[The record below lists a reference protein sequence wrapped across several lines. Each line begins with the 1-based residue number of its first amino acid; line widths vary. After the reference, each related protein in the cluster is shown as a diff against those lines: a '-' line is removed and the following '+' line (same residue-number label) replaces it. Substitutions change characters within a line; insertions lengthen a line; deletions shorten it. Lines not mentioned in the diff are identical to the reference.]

1 MRRLAMQRAM
11 LARTGRARK
20 GAMTES
26 LWRSRPDAFA
36 IRPATEI
43 RRQQVNDFI
52 WLSESNSNVY
62 LVVTPEGRVVVNTG
76 MSFEAPVHKA
86 WFDSI
91 DAGPLRYIVLTQGH
105 VDHVGGVDVFREP
118 GTQVVAQA
126 NNPSHQAY
134 DARLAPFR
142 ARRSMFAFA
151 DSIRAASQAVRGG
164 APPPPQARPTPDV
177 RFDERFTFTLGGLR
191 FELIGVSGAETEDS
205 LVAWLPQHRICFTGN
220 VFGALFGHFPN
231 LVTIRGD
238 RYRDALRYV
247 ETLDVLLALD
257 AELLCTGHHAPVVGR
272 DVIRAELLRMRGAVL
287 HVHDA
292 VVAAM
297 NAGKDVWETVREL
310 RLPPELEVGEGY
322 GKVAWS
328 ARAIWEMYQGWF
340 HARSTTEL
348 YPVPYWSASPEL
360 VALAG
365 GPGPVAEAARKKAES
380 VPVEALHLAE
390 AALAA
395 EPKHRGALEASLA
408 AHCALRARA
417 TNFWELKWLEKEIG
431 KLERALGGKP

>member
-1 MRRLAMQRAM
+1 MS
-11 LARTGRARK
+11 GP
-20 GAMTES
+20 

-43 RRQQVNDFI
+43 RRSQVKDFI

-62 LVVTPEGRVVVNTG
+62 LVTTSEGRVVINTG
-76 MSFEAPVHKA
+76 MGFEAPVHKA

-91 DAGPLRYIVLTQGH
+91 DASPLRYILLTQGH

-118 GTQVVAQA
+118 GTKVVAQA

-151 DSIRAASQAVRGG
+151 DSIRAASKVAGG
-164 APPPPQARPTPDV
+164 AAPPPQARPTPDV
-177 RFDERFTFTLGGLR
+177 LFEGRYTFTLGGLR
-191 FELIGVSGAETEDS
+191 FELIGVAGAETEDS
-205 LVAWLPQHRICFTGN
+205 LLVWLPQHGICFTGN

-238 RYRDALRYV
+238 RYRDPLKYV
-247 ETLDVLLALD
+247 ETLDVLLGLD
-257 AELLCTGHHAPVVGR
+257 AELLCTGHHEPVVGR
-272 DVIRAELLRMRGAVL
+272 DVIRAEVSRMRGAVL
-287 HVHDA
+287 FVHDR

-297 NAGKDVWETVREL
+297 NAGKDAWETVREL
-310 RLPPELEVGEGY
+310 RLPPELAVGEGY

-340 HARSTTEL
+340 HGRSTTEL

-380 VPVEALHLAE
+380 APVEALHLAE

-408 AHCALRARA
+408 AHRTLRAGA
-417 TNFWELKWLEKEIG
+417 TNFWEIRWLDKEIAKLEKV
-431 KLERALGGKP
+431 LA

>member
-1 MRRLAMQRAM
+1 MVSDA
-11 LARTGRARK
+11 
-20 GAMTES
+20 
-26 LWRSRPDAFA
+26 LWRTRPDAFA
-36 IRPATEI
+36 IRPATEV

-52 WLSESNSNVY
+52 WLSESNSNAY
-62 LVVTPEGRVVVNTG
+62 LVVTPEGRVVINTG
-76 MSFEAPVHKA
+76 MGFEAPVHKA

-91 DAGPLRYIVLTQGH
+91 DSGPLRYILLTQGH
-105 VDHVGGVDVFREP
+105 VDHVGGVDVLREP
-118 GTQVVAQA
+118 GTLVVAQA

-151 DSIRAASQAVRGG
+151 DSIRAAGKAAGG

-177 RFDERFTFTLGGLR
+177 LFEGRYTFTLGGLR

-205 LVAWLPQHRICFTGN
+205 LVVWLPDHGICFTGN

-238 RYRDALRYV
+238 RYRDPLKYV
-247 ETLDVLLALD
+247 EALDLLLGLD
-257 AELLCTGHHAPVVGR
+257 AEMLCVGHGGPVQGR
-272 DVIRAELLRMRGAVL
+272 DVIRTEILRMRGAVL

-297 NAGKDVWETVREL
+297 NAGQDVWRMLREVK
-310 RLPPELEVGEGY
+310 LPPDLEVGEGY

-340 HARSTTEL
+340 HGRSTTEL
-348 YPVPYWSASPEL
+348 YGAPYWSASPEL

-365 GPGPVAEAARKKAES
+365 GPGPVGEAALKKAEGA
-380 VPVEALHLAE
+380 PLEALHLAE

-395 EPKHRGALEASLA
+395 EPKHRGALAASLA
-408 AHCALRARA
+408 AHRALRARA
-417 TNFWELKWLEKEIG
+417 TNFWEVKWLEKEIAN
-431 KLERALGGKP
+431 LERTLGEKP

>member
-1 MRRLAMQRAM
+1 MSEPLY
-11 LARTGRARK
+11 
-20 GAMTES
+20 
-26 LWRSRPDAFA
+26 RSRPDAFA
-36 IRPATEI
+36 ILPATTV
-43 RRQQVNDFI
+43 RRKQVNDFI
-52 WLSESNSNVY
+52 WLSEGNSNVY
-62 LVVTPEGRVVVNTG
+62 LVVTREGRVVINTG
-76 MSFEAPVHKA
+76 MGFEAPVHKA

-91 DAGPLRYIVLTQGH
+91 DPSPVRYILLTQGH
-105 VDHVGGVDVFREP
+105 VDHVGGVDRFREP

-151 DSIRAASQAVRGG
+151 ESIRAMSKAAGGG
-164 APPPPQARPTPDV
+164 APPVQSRPQPDV
-177 RFDERFTFTLGGLR
+177 TFEDRYTFTLGGLR
-191 FELIGVSGAETEDS
+191 FELIGVAGAETEDS
-205 LVAWLPQHRICFTGN
+205 MLVWLPEHRICFTGN

-238 RYRDALRYV
+238 RYRDALKYV
-247 ETLDVLLALD
+247 ETLDVLLGLE
-257 AELLCTGHHAPVVGR
+257 AEMLCTGHFDPVLGA
-272 DVIRAELLRMRGAVL
+272 DVIRGELLRMKQAVL

-297 NAGKDVWETVREL
+297 NAGKDVWSVMQEI
-310 RLPPELEVGEGY
+310 RLPPELEVGAGY
-322 GKVAWS
+322 GKVPWS

-340 HARSTTEL
+340 HGRSTTEL
-348 YPVPYWSASPEL
+348 YAVPHWSVSPEL

-380 VPVEALHLAE
+380 APVEALHLAE

-395 EPKHRGALEASLA
+395 DPKHGGALDASLA
-408 AHCALRARA
+408 AHRALRARA
-417 TNFWELKWLEKEIG
+417 TNFWEVKWLENEIR
-431 KLERALGGKP
+431 KLERATGGAG

>member
-1 MRRLAMQRAM
+1 MP
-11 LARTGRARK
+11 
-20 GAMTES
+20 EP

-62 LVVTPEGRVVVNTG
+62 LVVTPEGRVVINTG
-76 MSFEAPVHKA
+76 MAFEAPVHKA

-91 DAGPLRYIVLTQGH
+91 DAGPLRYILLTQGH
-105 VDHVGGVDVFREP
+105 VDHVGGVDVLREP
-118 GTQVVAQA
+118 GTKVVAQA

-151 DSIRAASQAVRGG
+151 DSIRAAGKAAGG
-164 APPPPQARPTPDV
+164 VKPPPQARPTPDV
-177 RFDERFTFTLGGLR
+177 LFEGRYTFTLGGLR
-191 FELIGVSGAETEDS
+191 FELIGVAGAETEDS
-205 LVAWLPQHRICFTGN
+205 LLVWLPEHRVCFTGN

-238 RYRDALRYV
+238 RYRDPLKYV
-247 ETLDVLLALD
+247 ETLDVLLGLD
-257 AELLCTGHHAPVVGR
+257 AELLCTGHHGPVVGR
-272 DVIRAELLRMRGAVL
+272 DLIRAEVSRMRGAVL
-287 HVHDA
+287 FVHDA

-297 NAGKDVWETVREL
+297 NAGKDVFETMRDVV
-310 RLPPELEVGEGY
+310 LPPELAVGEGY
-322 GKVAWS
+322 GKVPWS

-340 HARSTTEL
+340 HGRSTTEL
-348 YPVPYWSASPEL
+348 YAVPYWSVSPEL

-365 GPGPVAEAARKKAES
+365 GAGPVAEAARKKAERA
-380 VPVEALHLAE
+380 PLEALHLAE
-390 AALAA
+390 AALVA

-408 AHCALRARA
+408 AHRALHAGA
-417 TNFWELKWLEKEIG
+417 TNFWEIRWLEKEIARLT
-431 KLERALGGKP
+431 KALGSAS